1 MPNETNG
8 SKNNEDKPRPEIRL
22 KAKAVSRGRAAGHVV
37 CLAGRNR
44 QYFRHHI
51 KADGVSRE
59 IQRVENAFRLAQE
72 QLARLAKPLSGK
84 GQTIGATI
92 FETHLLMLEG
102 SSLLPKIAEMIQ
114 TEQINAEW
122 AVQVVFDEHVTQ
134 YKGIDDEHIREKYLD
149 IEDISERIMSLLGRG
164 NDSLGLEEGSVIVAR
179 ELRPSTVVELHRY
192 NPRALITEHGGWT
205 SHSFILARELNIPA
219 VTGLRKALRRLR
231 SGDRVIV
238 DGFEGNVILN
248 PTSETEEN
256 LAQPPL
262 GVGSQAVSTIPIE
275 NVIETLDGRR
285 VEIMVNADLPL
296 LPAEHQSGSEFSI
309 GLFRTEYLFNRFGG
323 FPSEEQQYDAY
334 RALAEKANKGRV
346 RIRTFDIDVGQL
358 VDKTEDR
365 EANPAL
371 GLRAIRLG
379 LTYPRELAVQVRAIL
394 RAAARRPI
402 DIVLPMVSGVS
413 DIRACRELIEAEH
426 EELRS
431 KGVETGEPQ
440 IGAMIEIPATVLVID
455 DVLEEVD
462 FVCLGTNDL
471 TQYILAADR
480 DNETIADWFRTLHPA
495 VIKAILSVLSAG
507 RKHKKN
513 VIVCG
518 EMAGS
523 PFYLPVLIGAGAEY
537 LSMNANSIA
546 RVAAMIRGIA
556 FGETAELM
564 GRILSLKTADEVER
578 EVRATIARSW
588 PHLFPDDLI
597 R

>member
-8 SKNNEDKPRPEIRL
+8 SKNSEDTPRPEIRL
-22 KAKAVSRGRAAGHVV
+22 RAKAVSRGRAAGNVV

-51 KADGVSRE
+51 EADGVSRE

-72 QLARLAKPLSGK
+72 QLTRLAKPLTGK

-102 SSLLPKIAEMIQ
+102 SSLLSRIAEMIQ
-114 TEQINAEW
+114 TERINAEW
-122 AVQVVFDEHVTQ
+122 AVQVVFDENVTQ
-134 YKGIDDEHIREKYLD
+134 FKGIDDEHIREKYLD

-164 NDSLGLEEGSVIVAR
+164 NDSVGLEEGSVIVAR

-238 DGFEGNVILN
+238 DGYEGNVILN
-248 PTSETEEN
+248 PTSDTEKS

-262 GVGSQAVSTIPIE
+262 GGGSQAVSTTPIE

-285 VEIMVNADLPL
+285 IEIMVNADLPIT
-296 LPAEHQSGSEFSI
+296 PGEHQAGSEFSI

-323 FPSEEQQYDAY
+323 FPSEEQQYHAY

-413 DIRACRELIEAEH
+413 DIRACRELIEAEQ
-426 EELRS
+426 EELQNN
-431 KGVETGEPQ
+431 GVETGTPQ
-440 IGAMIEIPATVLVID
+440 IGAMIEIPATVLAID

-507 RKHKKN
+507 RKHKKH

-523 PFYLPVLIGAGAEY
+523 PFYLPVLIGAGAEH

-564 GRILSLKTADEVER
+564 GRILSLKTADEVES